1 MGPKIVKIR
10 KGRSKEDHQF
20 TNMRMRDE
28 ARKFTNRRMR
38 DEAQSGTK
46 SIIDPLECPSPLQKN
61 ALGKQKDDREGIA
74 RPATG

>member
-20 TNMRMRDE
+20 TNM
-28 ARKFTNRRMR
+28 RMR

-74 RPATG
+74 RPARG